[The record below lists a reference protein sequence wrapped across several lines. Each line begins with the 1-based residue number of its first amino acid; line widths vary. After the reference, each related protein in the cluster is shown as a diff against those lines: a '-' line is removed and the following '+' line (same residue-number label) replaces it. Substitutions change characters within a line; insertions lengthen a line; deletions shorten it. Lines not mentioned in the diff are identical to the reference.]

1 MKIIFFQYRD
11 TDRKLC
17 HMGQM
22 QPAWTFNMVCTRIFI
37 T

>member
-1 MKIIFFQYRD
+1 
-11 TDRKLC
+11 
-17 HMGQM
+17 MGQM